1 MCQKSNHPDYKVGD
15 IVEDRSR
22 LQQYAFG
29 PGPAMRRIDPSL
41 APISPGMAHMRI
53 ARQSFNYGI
62 LGETGFRTLADVVE
76 QSQSFDFTYGNMH
89 DAVQLLGRQEFL
101 SGRFE
106 STSGLGDAS
115 FDESATPTTP
125 AARADA

>member
-41 APISPGMAHMRI
+41 APIS
-53 ARQSFNYGI
+53 
-62 LGETGFRTLADVVE
+62 LAN
-76 QSQSFDFTYGNMH
+76 G
-89 DAVQLLGRQEFL
+89 LLGMPRMTAR
-101 SGRFE
+101 SMAWSWIRRGRRFV
-106 STSGLGDAS
+106 G
-115 FDESATPTTP
+115 TPFRSRSRSLPGGTCV
-125 AARADA
+125 